1 MESVSCLSGPD
12 DSNEVP
18 RPEVGVESVVSCV
31 GGLENR
37 SISADSEEEAIVG
50 DTDIFVTTLPVAAA
64 ELCCA
69 VMLDIADSLSCWGS
83 VDSPIPR
90 SICVELSPEP
100 AGINI
105 ASATVVEPV
114 GKLDTY

>member
-1 MESVSCLSGPD
+1 M
-12 DSNEVP
+12 
-18 RPEVGVESVVSCV
+18 
-31 GGLENR
+31 ENR
-37 SISADSEEEAIVG
+37 SIEADSEDEAVFG
-50 DTDIFVTTLPVAAA
+50 DMPVAAA

-69 VMLDIADSLSCWGS
+69 VVLDIADSLSCWGS